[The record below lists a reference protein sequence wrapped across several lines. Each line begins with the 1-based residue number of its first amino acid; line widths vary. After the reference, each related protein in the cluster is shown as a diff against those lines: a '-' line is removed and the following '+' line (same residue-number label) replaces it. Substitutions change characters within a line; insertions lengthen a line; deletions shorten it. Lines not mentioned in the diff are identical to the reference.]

1 MTGVIKTY
9 DNIQP
14 REISPTS
21 LGSCPNAPRTQV
33 GEVDWM
39 HWDVSEGTHQASPL
53 THEKEFCW
61 LLIISIPWFGIITS
75 LLNLLAAWSPR
86 LVFTTKLLSDLTTVA
101 YTVLKGPQNIKL
113 HNDNGWWEK
122 HPSIINF
129 IQFDPWYV
137 FTSGVAPLRDTS
149 EHQTTNI

>member
-61 LLIISIPWFGIITS
+61 LFQFHDLVSSPHYSTYLQLGHHDWCSPPSCCQTWQPWHTRC
-75 LLNLLAAWSPR
+75 W
-86 LVFTTKLLSDLTTVA
+86 
-101 YTVLKGPQNIKL
+101 PQNIKL

-137 FTSGVAPLRDTS
+137 FTSGGSSSRDTS